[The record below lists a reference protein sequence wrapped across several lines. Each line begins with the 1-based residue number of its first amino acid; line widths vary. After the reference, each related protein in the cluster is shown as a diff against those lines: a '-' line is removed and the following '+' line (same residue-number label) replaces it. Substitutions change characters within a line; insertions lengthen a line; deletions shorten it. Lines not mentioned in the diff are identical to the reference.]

1 MEKNKKIFNLNNY
14 DRYLIDY
21 SNLESGII
29 VNQKKFADK
38 KTISLFEKKIE
49 MGFPLVLPF
58 KIKSFEHNTKKTYFI
73 SKNTIMKKIYKV
85 NKKKYAPLNN
95 FFTYGNKIRSEY
107 ILKKKYLKIVNK
119 INLSN
124 NNLKKFIKQLKK
136 NNKIVGAFQTR
147 NVPHL
152 GHEKIIKKLIEFC
165 DYVIINPVIGPKKR
179 GDIRPNALSKIY
191 KFYIKKFFNSKKVF
205 FRPLIANM
213 FYCGPREAVHHALLR
228 QKLGFDVFIIGRD
241 HAGSEGVYKPNAAPN
256 LVKKLNKKF
265 KINIITHQGS
275 YYCLKCK
282 KVVLKEDCK
291 KGCKFLN
298 ISGTE
303 FRKKIILKKP
313 FKFAR
318 PELNKFLKNFKGKIF
333 NND

>member
-1 MEKNKKIFNLNNY
+1 MEKNKKIFNLGNY

-29 VNQKKFADK
+29 SNQNKFADK

-49 MGFPLVLPF
+49 LGFPLILPF
-58 KIKSFEHNTKKTYFI
+58 KIKSFEHNKKNIFSI
-73 SKNTIMKKIYKV
+73 SKYDVMKKIFKI
-85 NKKKYAPLNN
+85 NKKEYTPLKN
-95 FFTYGNKIRSEY
+95 FFMYGSKISSDY

-124 NNLKKFIKQLKK
+124 NDLKKFIKQLKK

-147 NVPHL
+147 NIPHL
-152 GHEKIIKKLIEFC
+152 GHEKIIKKLAEFC
-165 DYVIINPVIGPKKR
+165 DYVVINPVIGPKKR
-179 GDIRPNALSKIY
+179 GDIRPDALTKIY
-191 KFYIKKFFNSKKVF
+191 KFYIKKFFNSEKVF
-205 FRPLIANM
+205 FKPLIANM
-213 FYCGPREAVHHALLR
+213 FYSGPREAAHHALLR

-241 HAGSEGVYKPNAAPN
+241 HAGAEGVYKPNAAPN
-256 LVKKLNKKF
+256 LVKKLKKKF

-291 KGCKFLN
+291 KKCKFLN

-303 FRKKIILKKP
+303 FRKKIILKKS